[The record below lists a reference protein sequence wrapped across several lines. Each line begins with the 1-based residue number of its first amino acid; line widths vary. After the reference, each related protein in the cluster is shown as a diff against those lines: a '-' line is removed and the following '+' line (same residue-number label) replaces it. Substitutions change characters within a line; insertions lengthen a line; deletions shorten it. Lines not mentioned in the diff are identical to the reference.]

1 MEGLKGG
8 IGDRVKN
15 AVQDYRYLLN
25 RGYPRSASLNI
36 VSARY
41 ILSREERMLLY
52 RCVHP
57 DREAELVRSKLVEPP
72 EIEGQTL
79 IVDGYNV
86 VLTIRAWVRG
96 DTVYLC
102 DDGVVRD
109 LSGVHGKVHYDK
121 TFQKALEEMLYS
133 ASLLNPGRVEV
144 FYDKQVSRSGEL
156 AAATRR
162 LLSNLGL
169 DGVAATSDRNDARII
184 RASGVVSSSDIVILT
199 QVSKIFDLAGYTIT
213 RLGGIP
219 LELDP

>member
-1 MEGLKGG
+1 MECAKGG
-8 IGDRVKN
+8 IGVRVKK

-25 RGYPRSASLNI
+25 RGYPRSASLNL

-41 ILSREERMLLY
+41 VLSREERMLLY

-57 DREAELVRSKLVEPP
+57 DREAELVKAKLVEPP
-72 EIEGQTL
+72 DIEGQTL

-86 VLTIRAWVRG
+86 VLTIRAWMRG

-109 LSGVHGKVHYDK
+109 LSGVHGKVRYDDA
-121 TFQKALEEMLYS
+121 FQRALEEMLYS
-133 ASLLNPGRVEV
+133 ASLLKPGRLEV

-162 LLSNLGL
+162 LLSDLRL
-169 DGVAATSDRNDARII
+169 DGAAATSNRNDTRII
-184 RASGVVSSSDIVILT
+184 GAPGIVSSSDIVILT
-199 QVSKIFDLAGYTIT
+199 QVPNIFDLAGYTIT
-213 RLGGIP
+213 RLGGRP